1 MPASTEQG
9 PARRY
14 RIERYLTEGGMG
26 AIYVG
31 KKLGPGGFEKEV
43 VLKQLLPEYTA
54 RPEFRDLFFREAK
67 ISATLDHAN
76 IVHTFDLV
84 ESEESLFIVMEYVR
98 GVDLRT
104 IIRRSKLRRRELI
117 PAAALHITLE
127 ILAGLSYAHNRRT
140 PSGQSMAIIHRDV
153 SPSNILCSAQGE
165 VKLSDFGI
173 AKAATHSSAFYRVRG
188 KVGYMSPEQARN
200 QPIDHRSD
208 LYSVAVCLYEA
219 LTLERLFVGDLS
231 TPADVIYSQPIV
243 PPSQKRIGLPPALDV
258 VLATALSADPNDRYQ
273 DAVAF
278 ADAIRQV
285 GHRHGLLYSA
295 PQLGEHLRYILGG
308 DPQKWL
314 NDEQAALSGDP
325 HTQEIPGKKLEGK
338 EAKSIGVVEASNL
351 YVLSGSD
358 ILKSPGATPPPPNSR
373 PAAPPPPPKPPL
385 LRRPPAARSPMEF
398 RIDEEEDIS
407 DEPTKV
413 RDPFPMASA
422 APGLTP
428 PPPVGLTP
436 PPPIAATPPPPVGLT
451 PPPPVGLTPP
461 PPVGLT
467 PPPPIALT
475 PPPPIVLTPPP
486 PVGLTPPPPIVL
498 APPPPALTPPLTPP
512 PPVAET
518 PPPPLTARA
527 PLARPARRPLPPPPP
542 PRAAVPPP
550 LPESPFDIPPTPP
563 PVDPG
568 AEEFALT
575 PAPFPPTPPP
585 AYGAPPSA
593 YEAPSAT
600 YGAPPPAYEAP
611 SPTYAAPPLPPAYP
625 PPGFGGPPPG
635 LPRPSGSFGAPLPPP
650 QIPAPAPALYD
661 PSSGFPAFPPQPQPF
676 DFGAPPV
683 EMPHRSRIPAVVVLI
698 VLLGAAAGGAKLAEI
713 VTRADVAALDAQ
725 TAPPASA
732 PSATSPEH
740 K

>member
-1 MPASTEQG
+1 MPATTEQA

-273 DAVAF
+273 DSVAF

-285 GHRHGLLYSA
+285 AHRHGLLYSA

-308 DPQKWL
+308 DPQRWL
-314 NDEQAALSGDP
+314 NEDQAAPSGDP
-325 HTQEIPGKKLEGK
+325 HTQEIKKLEGK

-351 YVLSGSD
+351 YVLSSND
-358 ILKSPGATPPPPNSR
+358 IVKSSPGLTPPPP
-373 PAAPPPPPKPPL
+373 PAKPPVR
-385 LRRPPAARSPMEF
+385 RRPSGPPAMNYPL
-398 RIDEEEDIS
+398 DEDDIS

-413 RDPFPMASA
+413 RDPFPASA
-422 APGLTP
+422 AH
-428 PPPVGLTP
+428 PV
-436 PPPIAATPPPPVGLT
+436 AATPRPPAGVT
-451 PPPPVGLTPP
+451 
-461 PPVGLT
+461 
-467 PPPPIALT
+467 
-475 PPPPIVLTPPP
+475 
-486 PVGLTPPPPIVL
+486 
-498 APPPPALTPPLTPP
+498 PPPPALTPPPPMVTPPPPMVTPPPPMVTPPPPMLTPP
-512 PPVAET
+512 PP
-518 PPPPLTARA
+518 
-527 PLARPARRPLPPPPP
+527 
-542 PRAAVPPP
+542 
-550 LPESPFDIPPTPP
+550 
-563 PVDPG
+563 
-568 AEEFALT
+568 
-575 PAPFPPTPPP
+575 
-585 AYGAPPSA
+585 
-593 YEAPSAT
+593 
-600 YGAPPPAYEAP
+600 
-611 SPTYAAPPLPPAYP
+611 
-625 PPGFGGPPPG
+625 
-635 LPRPSGSFGAPLPPP
+635 
-650 QIPAPAPALYD
+650 
-661 PSSGFPAFPPQPQPF
+661 
-676 DFGAPPV
+676 
-683 EMPHRSRIPAVVVLI
+683 M
-698 VLLGAAAGGAKLAEI
+698 
-713 VTRADVAALDAQ
+713 
-725 TAPPASA
+725 
-732 PSATSPEH
+732 
-740 K
+740 